1 MIDQYYKVRSSILE
15 KVRSF
20 EISPIIA
27 KKVVNI
33 LSSENQ
39 YKTIS
44 IIIWTIGSVWIISSV
59 GLYSFM
65 DYTSSFIS
73 NILSSDFSSS
83 CWIWFDANDVEDVC
97 SLLKSSEQKIK
108 RFIEFLPYWKNIVE
122 ILLSLWFGAFCI
134 RLILEFLN
142 KCIDVEKWSSL
153 NEK

>member
-1 MIDQYYKVRSSILE
+1 
-15 KVRSF
+15 
-20 EISPIIA
+20 
-27 KKVVNI
+27 
-33 LSSENQ
+33 
-39 YKTIS
+39 
-44 IIIWTIGSVWIISSV
+44 
-59 GLYSFM
+59 M

-97 SLLKSSEQKIK
+97 SFLKSSEQKIK

-122 ILLSLWFGAFCI
+122 ILISLWFGAFCI

-142 KCIDVEKWSSL
+142 KCIVVEKWSSL